1 MLGIFLQFEEFRNPQ
16 KRLRNLVASNAGKR
30 KQLKVDVSTSE
41 DAFLRPFV
49 VVVAARRL
57 FLPLQV
63 NGIQD

>member
-1 MLGIFLQFEEFRNPQ
+1 MLRNP
-16 KRLRNLVASNAGKR
+16 VASNAGKR